1 MIRGFGRVAAIIVAV
16 SACSDA
22 TGVRDNR
29 FTLTSVMGRPLPVEY
44 REFEFL
50 TPDLEIP
57 AGSIELHDDG
67 TFTEEHHL
75 RCRNPLPPD
84 VTECSLESE
93 HLLVREGTYSAAGR
107 WLQFG
112 EQRFDAQFDLDR
124 VLIEYGLNP
133 ARPILFIYEK

>member
-1 MIRGFGRVAAIIVAV
+1 MIRGLARVAVIFVAV
-16 SACSDA
+16 SGCSDA

-44 REFEFL
+44 REFDFL
-50 TPDLEIP
+50 TPDLEIT
-57 AGSIELHDDG
+57 AGSIELRDDG

-75 RCRNPLPPD
+75 RCRDPLPPD
-84 VTECSLESE
+84 VIECSLQSE
-93 HLLVREGTYSAAGR
+93 RLVREGTYSAAER

-112 EQRFDAQFDLDR
+112 ERRFDAQFDPDR
-124 VLIEYGLNP
+124 VLIEYGLSP